1 MIKCGFMPRTASR
14 HHVLLTFVLVSLCTV
29 KTKNGNNTGNGAK
42 EFVGLY
48 VIN

>member
-14 HHVLLTFVLVSLCTV
+14 HYVWLTFVLVSLCTV
-29 KTKNGNNTGNGAK
+29 KTKNGNNTCNKTK

-48 VIN
+48 CY